1 MEIFSL
7 FTKAKIDDGVDE
19 FRGTKDAVLLDV
31 RTPAEYA
38 EGHIPGSRNISL
50 DNLSAVQTEIP
61 QKDTPLFVHCRSGAR
76 SRQAVSFLKRM
87 GYSNVKNIG
96 GILDYHGEVERDR

>member
-61 QKDTPLFVHCRSGAR
+61 QKDTPLFVHCRSR
-76 SRQAVSFLKRM
+76 RQKQTSRILSQ
-87 GYSNVKNIG
+87 KNGVIPMQK
-96 GILDYHGEVERDR
+96 ILAGF